1 MPPAELSR
9 APLAVPVVLELAA
22 PPALPQPQDAAMPAQ
37 TVVDE
42 DVDQASSAQLS
53 ESWSEFVPD
62 FFVPPA
68 AVEAAKASADEGPGP
83 WPPVIPDDPVDATPA
98 APRATSD
105 APRASARRPTIRSLT
120 RFLRQLKT
128 RRRRA
133 VSEYP

>member
-9 APLAVPVVLELAA
+9 APLAVPAVLEPA
-22 PPALPQPQDAAMPAQ
+22 PPAVPQSLDTAAPARA
-37 TVVDE
+37 V
-42 DVDQASSAQLS
+42 VDQASSPQLL

-62 FFVPPA
+62 FFVLPA

-83 WPPVIPDDPVDATPA
+83 WPPVIPDDPVDAIPA

-105 APRASARRPTIRSLT
+105 SPRASARRPTIRSLT

-133 VSEYP
+133 VSQYP